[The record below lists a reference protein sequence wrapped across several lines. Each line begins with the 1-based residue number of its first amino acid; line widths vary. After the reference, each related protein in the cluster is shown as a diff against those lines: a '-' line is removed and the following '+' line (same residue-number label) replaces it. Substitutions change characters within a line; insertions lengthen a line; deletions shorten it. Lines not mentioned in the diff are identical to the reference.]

1 LEVEGRNEWLELL
14 ERLEEIPEF
23 SVEEAKAAFFLGG
36 QRKLSGI
43 YVRGSFSRF
52 DGRADAASFFDFL
65 EEVGVGYGLPYSTV
79 RHVIASEVR
88 SLDRVYPE
96 LRKEAEE
103 RYRWIRPWY
112 KKLWGKALILVGI
125 ALGAVGAS
133 LAAHFHFN
141 DMRRKYRLKQL
152 TGVRLSQEEARSSMR
167 GMASML
173 VDNNIKP
180 ENHVIT
186 EAQS

>member
-1 LEVEGRNEWLELL
+1 MELL

-23 SVEEAKAAFFLGG
+23 SVEEAKAAFFG
-36 QRKLSGI
+36 S
-43 YVRGSFSRF
+43 RGSFQEFMLGALFRGSTA
-52 DGRADAASFFDFL
+52 GADAASFFDFL

-96 LRKEAEE
+96 LRREAEE

-112 KKLWGKALILVGI
+112 KKLWGKALILAGI